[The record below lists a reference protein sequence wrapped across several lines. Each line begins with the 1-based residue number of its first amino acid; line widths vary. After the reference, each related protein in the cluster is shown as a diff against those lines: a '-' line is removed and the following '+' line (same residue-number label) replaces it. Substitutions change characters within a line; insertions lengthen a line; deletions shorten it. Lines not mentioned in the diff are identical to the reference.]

1 MDDQV
6 QKLAVSRRILGTALG
21 LFLPG
26 LGHLYLYGDWR
37 RGLYWSVCAV
47 GSVVLTKYL
56 NPHFEFLTYD
66 RVLTI
71 PIVIVSLLDLW
82 QYEPGPDSL
91 ARKIGFFCLFVVLPA
106 LFFGALWAGRQVTG
120 AEVLWMAI
128 FTGVFVVVY
137 WVKRLGVFLV
147 VFFLMGSVL
156 VAQEKASDPI
166 KDPTYLRLHHALV
179 VYQNFVRE
187 GGWPQISA
195 GPKLQVGD
203 RGARVIALRERL
215 QVTGELKKKNVKE
228 PELFDESLAES
239 VKKFQSHH
247 GLEEDGA
254 VGKATFAALNVSA
267 EQRVRQIEHNLARWP
282 LELRGEPGLSVVVNI
297 PDFRLDLME
306 DGKSILDMRVVVGLR
321 NWQTPI
327 LDATMTHVVLN
338 PKWHVPTKIAKQEV
352 IPDIRKDPDY
362 LKKKGMRVFARK
374 DEKVEEVDPE
384 SIDWDDTEWD
394 FGSLIFRQDSGDAN
408 ALGRIKFLF
417 PNKYDVYL
425 HDTPSKSFFKRAYR
439 ALSHGC
445 IRVEKPLDLAERVL
459 AAGPNGVGP
468 NGADPHWTTDEIQAG
483 IKRGGERFVKL
494 PQPIP
499 VHLIY
504 RTVWVDG
511 DGTIQ
516 FREDIYGHDRGA
528 VK

>member
-6 QKLAVSRRILGTALG
+6 QKIAVSKRCLGTALG

-47 GSVVLTKYL
+47 GSVVLTRYL

-91 ARKIGFFCLFVVLPA
+91 RRKIGFFCLFVVLPA
-106 LFFGALWAGRQVTG
+106 LFFGALWSGHQVTG
-120 AEVLWMAI
+120 AEVLWMTI

-137 WVKRLGVFLV
+137 WVKRLGIFLV
-147 VFFLMGSVL
+147 VFLLMGSAL
-156 VAQEKASDPI
+156 VAQEKVPEPI
-166 KDPTYLRLHHALV
+166 KDPAYLRLHHALV
-179 VYQNFVRE
+179 TYQNFVNE
-187 GGWPQISA
+187 GGSPQGGWSKIPE

-254 VGKATFAALNVSA
+254 VGKATLAALNVSA
-267 EQRVRQIEHNLARWP
+267 AQRVWQIEHNLARWP
-282 LELRGEPGLSVVVNI
+282 LEPREEPGLSVVVNI
-297 PDFRLDLME
+297 PDFRLDLMQ

-362 LKKKGMRVFARK
+362 LKKKAMRVFARK
-374 DEKVEEVDPE
+374 DDKVEEVDPE
-384 SIDWDDTEWD
+384 SIDWDDTEGD
-394 FGSLIFRQDSGDAN
+394 FGALTFRQDSGDAN

-417 PNKYDVYL
+417 PNKHDVYL

-459 AAGPNGVGP
+459 ADDPNWP
-468 NGADPHWTTDEIQAG
+468 RDQIQAG
-483 IKRGGERFVKL
+483 IRRGGERFVKL

-504 RTVWVDG
+504 RTAWVEEN
-511 DGTIQ
+511 GTVQ
-516 FREDIYGHDRGA
+516 FREDIYGLD
-528 VK
+528 KK